1 VPQTATDRDI
11 KKAYRQKALKL
22 HPDVNKAPD
31 AEKKFME
38 VKNAFTVLSNP
49 QQKAEY
55 DRKLRMGSGGWGDF
69 SGWGSTS
76 SSSTSGRRPTQQEE
90 EFYGLG
96 EIIRDATEGVNKWV
110 QQQDLGKLKDVPAD
124 FAGWVQEQG
133 DKLQKGGVE
142 QFFTDL
148 EKEFESWSKSKKDS
162 GKPMSLWEEL
172 AAVGEELVDYL
183 EDSLGVK
190 EEAGAKSSSKSG
202 SSTPSSSSSSS
213 SSRPKSAV
221 DEYEELLSKLGMKP
235 GSEDSSSSSSSG
247 RASSASTSAPPPPPP
262 PPARKTTDEE
272 VDEMLAAL
280 KKKLNKS

>member
-90 EFYGLG
+90 EFYGL
-96 EIIRDATEGVNKWV
+96 
-110 QQQDLGKLKDVPAD
+110 
-124 FAGWVQEQG
+124 
-133 DKLQKGGVE
+133 E